1 MHRNVSMHTVARS
14 FSSRPRFSVI
24 TPVLNESRWLPQTLA
39 AIDAQTFP
47 AELTEIVFVD
57 NGSTDGS
64 LEILGR
70 HPRIRIRHE
79 PRRDPYLARNRG
91 IEAASGEYLVFLD
104 ADCPPHVDWLA
115 AYDRSI
121 NECPADILLGEL
133 LHPDHSPLMLKCY
146 ETYYNTKL
154 AWLIEHGRSS
164 NFFGHA
170 GNMAFSRSIF
180 NEIGLFAAM
189 PIVGDTEIIHRLFR
203 HNPNAVVRFV
213 PGARVVH
220 AEVDSVRILLTK
232 LYAIGGYTQ
241 TLTPRSEYR
250 PVSLADKFRI
260 VAESVR
266 SLPLGTLGV
275 LPLAAVLACGWTAY
289 LAGRLTTFLNN
300 LATPSASG
308 NPRETPPV
316 IALRPDAHS
325 CQKPFH
331 ESR

>member
-1 MHRNVSMHTVARS
+1 MQRKVPVDTVAQAV
-14 FSSRPRFSVI
+14 FSRPRFSVI
-24 TPVLNESRWLPQTLA
+24 VPVLNESRWLPQTLA

-47 AELTEIVFVD
+47 AELTEIVFID

-70 HPRIRIRHE
+70 HPRIRILHE

-91 IEAASGEYLVFLD
+91 IEAVSGEYLVFLD
-104 ADCPPHVDWLA
+104 ADCAPHVDWLA

-121 NECPADILLGEL
+121 NDCPADILLGEL
-133 LHPDHSPLMLKCY
+133 LHPVRSPLMLKCY

-170 GNMAFSRSIF
+170 GNMVISRHVF
-180 NEIGLFAAM
+180 NDIGLFAAM

-203 HNPNAVVRFV
+203 RKPNAVVCFV

-220 AEVDSVRILLTK
+220 AEVDSIRGLLTK

-241 TLTPRSEYR
+241 TLVPRSEYR
-250 PVSLADKFRI
+250 PVSIADKFRI
-260 VAESVR
+260 VSASLR

-275 LPLAAVLACGWTAY
+275 LPLAAILACGWTAY
-289 LAGRLTTFLNN
+289 LAGRLATVFHS
-300 LATPSASG
+300 LAA
-308 NPRETPPV
+308 R
-316 IALRPDAHS
+316 DAAACHR
-325 CQKPFH
+325 K
-331 ESR
+331 